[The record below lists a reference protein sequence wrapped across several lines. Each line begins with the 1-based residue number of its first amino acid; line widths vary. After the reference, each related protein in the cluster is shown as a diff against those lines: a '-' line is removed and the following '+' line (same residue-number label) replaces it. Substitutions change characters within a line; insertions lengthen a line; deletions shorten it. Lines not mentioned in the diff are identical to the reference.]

1 MVSHSTAARH
11 AMADRSA
18 VSTILGY
25 FYQFDRSILTL
36 LRLASDDDRVAIECI
51 EDVDV
56 HTATEVTAV
65 QCKYYEKSEYNHSV
79 IKPAIM
85 FMLVHFKEGQDA
97 GRPPINYHLAG
108 HFESGHDKLS
118 LPIDIQFLKDNF
130 LTVVAKKVTTK
141 KHEELGV
148 SDAQLAEFLAHLT
161 IDIRAE
167 RFDNQ
172 FSAIVTAVTA
182 HFECSPFAAEFF
194 FYNNALRVIKELAIN
209 PVDSQ
214 RVITKREFLRR
225 IDTSSLLFDEWF
237 VAKRGKAQHYARL
250 RTQYFSPINLDP
262 ADRLFIVHID
272 PATYDRGS
280 MKALMRIV
288 TRKYAKLSRRDRRP
302 FSPYVLVVGLPDAE
316 LVGLKQELYNE
327 NLPFADGHNFKG
339 AAFDPASISRPAASD
354 TGPHLRIFGSV
365 EEARQTFA
373 SFKRV
378 REIYEFYRDAPVTP
392 FSDTAIG
399 HVRIQVPDYPD
410 IANII

>member
-1 MVSHSTAARH
+1 
-11 AMADRSA
+11 MADRSA

-36 LRLASDDDRVAIECI
+36 LGLGSDDDRIAIECI

-56 HTATEVTAV
+56 YTATEVTAV
-65 QCKYYEKSEYNHSV
+65 QYKYYEKSEYNHSV

-85 FMLVHFKEGQDA
+85 FMLAHFKESRDA
-97 GRPPINYHLAG
+97 GRRPINYHLAG
-108 HFESGHDKLS
+108 HFESGQEKLA

-130 LTVVAKKVTTK
+130 LTAVTKKVTTK

-148 SDAQLAEFLAHLT
+148 SDAQLAEFLALLT

-172 FSAIVTAVTA
+172 FSAIVAAVTA

-214 RVITKREFLRR
+214 RVITKREFLRK

-237 VAKRGKAQHYARL
+237 VAKRGKAHHYTRL
-250 RTQYFSPINLDP
+250 RGQYFSRINLAP
-262 ADRLFIVHID
+262 ADRLFIVHVD

-280 MKALMRIV
+280 MKALMWVV
-288 TRKYAKLSRRDRRP
+288 TRKYAKLSRRERRP
-302 FSPYVLVVGLPDAE
+302 FSPYVLMVGLPDAE
-316 LVGLKQELYNE
+316 LVSLKQELYNE
-327 NLPFADGHNFKG
+327 TLSFADGHNFKG
-339 AAFDPASISRPAASD
+339 AEFDPNSILRPATAD
-354 TGPHLRIFGSV
+354 TGPALRIFGSV

-378 REIYEFYRDAPVTP
+378 REVYEFYRDAPVAP
-392 FSDTAIG
+392 FGDTAIS

-410 IANII
+410 ITNII

>member
-1 MVSHSTAARH
+1 MP
-11 AMADRSA
+11 DRSA

-36 LRLASDDDRVAIECI
+36 LQLASDDDRVAIECI
-51 EDVDV
+51 EDVDI

-85 FMLVHFKEGQDA
+85 FMLAHFKEGRDA
-97 GRPPINYHLAG
+97 GRQAINYHLAG
-108 HFESGHDKLS
+108 HFESGEEKLA
-118 LPIDIQFLKDNF
+118 LPINVQFLKDNF

-148 SDAQLAEFLAHLT
+148 SDAQLEEFLALLT
-161 IDIRAE
+161 IDIRAQ
-167 RFDNQ
+167 RFDDQ
-172 FSAIVTAVTA
+172 FGAIVAAVTA

-237 VAKRGKAQHYARL
+237 VAKRGKAHHYARL
-250 RTQYFSPINLDP
+250 RGQYFSTINLAP
-262 ADRLFIVHID
+262 ADRLFIIHVD
-272 PATYDRGS
+272 AATYDRGS
-280 MKALMRIV
+280 MKALMRVI
-288 TRKYAKLSRRDRRP
+288 TRKYAKLSKRDRRP
-302 FSPYVLVVGLPDAE
+302 FSPYVLAVGLPDVE

-327 NLPFADGHNFKG
+327 ALSFADGHDFKG
-339 AAFDPASISRPAASD
+339 AAFDPGSISRLAASE
-354 TGPHLRIFGSV
+354 TGPELRIFGSV
-365 EEARQTFA
+365 DEAQQTFT
-373 SFKRV
+373 SFKRL

-392 FSDTAIG
+392 FGDTAIS
-399 HVRIQVPDYPD
+399 HVRIQIPDYSD
-410 IANII
+410 VTNII

>member
-1 MVSHSTAARH
+1 
-11 AMADRSA
+11 MADRNA

-36 LRLASDDDRVAIECI
+36 LSLTSYDDCVAIECI

-56 HTATEVTAV
+56 YTATEVTAV
-65 QCKYYEKSEYNHSV
+65 QCKYYEKSEYNHSI

-85 FMLVHFKEGQDA
+85 FMLAHFKEGWDA

-108 HFESGHDKLS
+108 HFESGQDKLA
-118 LPIDIQFLKDNF
+118 LPIDTQFLKDNF
-130 LTVVAKKVTTK
+130 LTVVAKKVTIK

-148 SDAQLAEFLAHLT
+148 SDAQLAEFLARLT
-161 IDIRAE
+161 IDVRAE
-167 RFDNQ
+167 PFDSQ
-172 FSAIVTAVTA
+172 FRAIVASAIT

-237 VAKRGKAQHYARL
+237 VAKRGKAHHYARL
-250 RTQYFSPINLDP
+250 RSQYFSTMNLAP
-262 ADRLFIVHID
+262 AERLFIVHVD

-280 MKALMRIV
+280 MKALMRVI
-288 TRKYAKLSRRDRRP
+288 TRKYSKLSRRDRWP
-302 FSPYVLVVGLPDAE
+302 FSPYVLVVGLSDAE
-316 LVGLKQELYNE
+316 IVNVKQELYNE
-327 NLPFADGHNFKG
+327 RLSFVDGHNFKG
-339 AAFDPASISRPAASD
+339 AAFDPESISRPAASNI
-354 TGPHLRIFGSV
+354 GPDLRIFGSV

-373 SFKRV
+373 SLRRV
-378 REIYEFYRDAPVTP
+378 REIYEFYRDTHVPP
-392 FSDTAIG
+392 FGDTAIG

-410 IANII
+410 ITSII

>member
-1 MVSHSTAARH
+1 
-11 AMADRSA
+11 MADRSA

-51 EDVDV
+51 EDFDV
-56 HTATEVTAV
+56 YTATEVTAV

-85 FMLVHFKEGQDA
+85 FMLAHFKEGQDA
-97 GRPPINYHLAG
+97 GRSPINYHLAG
-108 HFESGHDKLS
+108 HFESGLEKLA

-130 LTVVAKKVTTK
+130 LTVIGKKVTIK

-148 SDAQLAEFLAHLT
+148 CDAQLAEFLALLT
-161 IDIRAE
+161 VDIRAE
-167 RFDNQ
+167 RFDMQ
-172 FSAIVTAVTA
+172 FSAIIAATTA
-182 HFECSPFAAEFF
+182 HFQCSLFAAEFF
-194 FYNNALRVIKELAIN
+194 YYNNALRVIKELAIN
-209 PVDSQ
+209 PVGSQ
-214 RVITKREFLRR
+214 RVITKREFLHR

-237 VAKRGKAQHYARL
+237 VAKRGKAHHYAQL
-250 RTQYFSPINLDP
+250 RRQYFGTINLSP
-262 ADRLFIVHID
+262 ADRLFIVHVD

-280 MKALMRIV
+280 MKALLRVI
-288 TRKYAKLSRRDRRP
+288 TRKYAKLSKRDRMP
-302 FSPYVLVVGLPDAE
+302 FSPYVLVVELRDTE
-316 LVGLKQELYNE
+316 LVSLKQELYNE
-327 NLPFADGHNFKG
+327 GLSFADGHNFKG
-339 AAFDPASISRPAASD
+339 AVFDPDSISRPAISD
-354 TGPHLRIFGSV
+354 SGPALRIFGSV

-392 FSDTAIG
+392 FGDTAIG

>member
-1 MVSHSTAARH
+1 
-11 AMADRSA
+11 MADRSA

-36 LRLASDDDRVAIECI
+36 LSLASYDDRVAIECI
-51 EDVDV
+51 EDIDV
-56 HTATEVTAV
+56 YTSTEVTAV

-85 FMLVHFKEGQDA
+85 FMLVHFKEGWDS
-97 GRPPINYHLAG
+97 GRPPINYYLAG
-108 HFESGHDKLS
+108 HFGSGQDKLA
-118 LPIDIQFLKDNF
+118 LPIDTQFLKDNF
-130 LTVVAKKVTTK
+130 LTVIAKKVTIK

-148 SDAQLAEFLAHLT
+148 SDAQLAEFLARLT

-167 RFDNQ
+167 PFDNQ
-172 FSAIVTAVTA
+172 FSAIVAAAIT

-214 RVITKREFLRR
+214 RVITKREFLRK

-237 VAKRGKAQHYARL
+237 VAKRGKAHHYARL
-250 RTQYFSPINLDP
+250 RSQYFSTINLAP
-262 ADRLFIVHID
+262 AERLFIVHVD

-280 MKALMRIV
+280 MKALMRVI

-302 FSPYVLVVGLPDAE
+302 FSPYVLVIGLSDAE
-316 LVGLKQELYNE
+316 IVNVKQELYNE
-327 NLPFADGHNFKG
+327 SLSFVDGHNFKG
-339 AAFDPASISRPAASD
+339 AAFDSESISRPAVSD
-354 TGPHLRIFGSV
+354 TGPDLRIFGSV
-365 EEARQTFA
+365 EEARQTFV

-378 REIYEFYRDAPVTP
+378 REIYEFYRDTPVPP
-392 FSDTAIG
+392 FGDTAIC

-410 IANII
+410 ITNII